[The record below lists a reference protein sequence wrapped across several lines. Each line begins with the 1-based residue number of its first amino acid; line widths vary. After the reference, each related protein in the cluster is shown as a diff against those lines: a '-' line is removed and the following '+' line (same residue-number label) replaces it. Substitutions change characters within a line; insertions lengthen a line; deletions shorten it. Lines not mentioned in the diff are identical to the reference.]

1 MDIAERNGSARRRS
15 LRSADRFSDRAIS
28 RGLGQVKTPGSR
40 SSALLVRVTS
50 LDQSIRSSAILQFHL
65 GYRLAGRRG
74 GDRLE
79 RQLEFSVPI
88 HEEESRYLSEV
99 ELQLIFGT
107 GYWISVQ
114 SGRA

>member
-1 MDIAERNGSARRRS
+1 
-15 LRSADRFSDRAIS
+15 
-28 RGLGQVKTPGSR
+28 VKTPGSR

-79 RQLEFSVPI
+79 RPLEFSVPI
-88 HEEESRYLSEV
+88 HEEEPRYLSEV
-99 ELQLIFGT
+99 ELRLTFGT